1 MTVITT
7 PPPAPPTQRRAAFGL
22 AIVLT
27 AQLMLI
33 LDMTVV
39 NVALPLLRVD
49 LGFSAANLSWVLNAY
64 ALAFGGLLLFGG
76 RLGDVIGRLR
86 TFELGIGLFSVASLL
101 GGLAQ
106 SPAMLIASRA
116 LQGVGAAIAAPSV
129 LALITA
135 GAPDEATRNR
145 GLALF
150 SAVSSA
156 GASIGLILGGA
167 LTGFASWRWALII
180 NVPIGIMAVVLI
192 RRFVPETSRE
202 RGRFD
207 VLGAIT
213 ATAGS
218 VALVYGFINAADHR
232 WLSFGTVTAFA
243 AAAVLLGAFASIERR
258 ARQPL
263 LEPSL
268 LRARSRVAALVT
280 MTVIIGAQ
288 FSLFFLMVQFMQR
301 TLGLGAFESGLAFL
315 PLSLAIFGISRVTP
329 RLVARFSPWPL
340 IAAGATL
347 GLISLVWLRELTDA
361 STYWADM
368 AAPLLINGIGAGL
381 VFMPIT
387 VVALTG
393 VEDRHAGTASGLL
406 QTTQQIGGA
415 LGLAVIVTVYAS
427 YSVPGEF
434 TPGLREA
441 LDTGSILALLAVLIA
456 GTMAVLGRRPARAR
470 EVVSASAE

>member
-1 MTVITT
+1 MTSITE
-7 PPPAPPTQRRAAFGL
+7 APPTQRRAAFGL
-22 AIVLT
+22 AVVLT

-39 NVALPLLRVD
+39 NVALPLMRED
-49 LGFSAANLSWVLNAY
+49 LGFSPANLSWVLNAY
-64 ALAFGGLLLFGG
+64 SLAFGGLLLFGG

-86 TFELGIGLFSVASLL
+86 TFELGIGLFTVASLL

-106 SPAMLIASRA
+106 DPAMLIASRA

-180 NVPIGIMAVVLI
+180 NVPIGIMAVVLV
-192 RRFVPETSRE
+192 RRFVPETLRE
-202 RGRFD
+202 RGHFD

-218 VALVYGFINAADHR
+218 VALVYGFINAADHS
-232 WLSFGTVTAFA
+232 WSSVGTVAAFV
-243 AAAVLLGAFASIERR
+243 AAAVLLGSFASIERS

-268 LRARSRVAALVT
+268 LRARSRVAALAT
-280 MTVIIGAQ
+280 MTLIIGAQ
-288 FSLFFLMVQFMQR
+288 FSLFFLMVQFLQR
-301 TLGLGAFESGLAFL
+301 TLGFGAFESGVAFL
-315 PLSLAIFGISRVTP
+315 PLSLAIFAVSRVTP

-340 IAAGATL
+340 IATGATL
-347 GLISLVWLRELTDA
+347 ALISMVWLRELTDA
-361 STYWADM
+361 STYWTDLAG
-368 AAPLLINGIGAGL
+368 PFLINGIGIGL
-381 VFMPIT
+381 VFMPLT
-387 VVALTG
+387 VVVLSG
-393 VEDRHAGTASGLL
+393 VGERHAGTASGLL

-415 LGLAVIVTVYAS
+415 LGLAVIVTVYAT
-427 YSVPGEF
+427 YAVPGEF

-441 LDTGSILALLAVLIA
+441 LDTGSILGFLALVIA
-456 GTMAVLGRRPARAR
+456 GTMAARGLRSAR
-470 EVVSASAE
+470 SPELVSSAAK

>member
-1 MTVITT
+1 MTTLT
-7 PPPAPPTQRRAAFGL
+7 EAPATQRRTAYGL

-33 LDMTVV
+33 LDATVV
-39 NVALPLLRVD
+39 NVALPLMRVD
-49 LGFSAANLSWVLNAY
+49 LGFSPANLSWVLNAY
-64 ALAFGGLLLFGG
+64 SLAFGGLLLFGG

-86 TFELGIGLFSVASLL
+86 AFEIGVGLFAVASLL

-106 SPAMLIASRA
+106 DPATLIGSRA

-135 GAPDEATRNR
+135 SALDNAARNR

-180 NVPIGIMAVVLI
+180 NVPIGLMAVELA
-192 RRFVPETSRE
+192 RRFVSETSRE
-202 RGRFD
+202 RGHFD
-207 VLGAIT
+207 VLGAVT

-218 VALVYGFINAADHR
+218 VSLVYGFINAADHG
-232 WLSFGTVTAFA
+232 WSSIGTLVSFVA
-243 AAAVLLGAFASIERR
+243 AAALLGSFAGIEGR

-268 LRARSRVAALVT
+268 LRSGPRLSALTT
-280 MTVIIGAQ
+280 MALIIGAQ
-288 FSLFFLMVQFMQR
+288 YSLFFLLVQFTQR
-301 TLGLGAFESGLAFL
+301 TLGFGAFESGVAFL
-315 PLSLAIFGISRVTP
+315 PLSLAIFAVSRVTP
-329 RLVARFSPWPL
+329 RLVARFGTWPL
-340 IAAGATL
+340 ITTGAALAL
-347 GLISLVWLRELTDA
+347 VSLLWLRELTAA
-361 STYWADM
+361 STYWADL
-368 AAPLLINGIGAGL
+368 AAPLLVNGIGAGL
-381 VFMPIT
+381 LFMPLT
-387 VVALTG
+387 VVVLSG
-393 VEDRHAGTASGLL
+393 VEPRHAGTASGLL
-406 QTTQQIGGA
+406 QTAQQIGGA

-427 YSVPGEF
+427 HAVPGEF

-441 LDTGSILALLAVLIA
+441 MDTGSLFAVFALVVAIVA
-456 GTMAVLGRRPARAR
+456 TVSGMRSARASGR
-470 EVVSASAE
+470 VSATTQ